1 MAHCVPTYML
11 AGSLVAIG
19 MNWWQSLIT
28 IAVGNVI
35 VLGPMLLNAHSGT
48 KYGLPFPV
56 LARASF
62 GTVGANIPAIL
73 RAIVCCGWF
82 GIQTFIGGEAVKTFI
97 EAAWPGYAHLGSG
110 ALVLGLSIPSMIT
123 FLAFWFLNILI
134 IHKGMSAVKV
144 FENWAAPLVLI
155 MAIFLLIWVIIKA
168 GGFGPLLD

>member
-82 GIQTFIGGEAVKTFI
+82 GIQTFIVGEAVKTFI
-97 EAAWPGYAHLGSG
+97 EAVWPGYAHLGSG
-110 ALVLGLSIPSMIT
+110 T
-123 FLAFWFLNILI
+123 
-134 IHKGMSAVKV
+134 
-144 FENWAAPLVLI
+144 
-155 MAIFLLIWVIIKA
+155 
-168 GGFGPLLD
+168 